1 MSHHK
6 EKSNS
11 LGQGLLKALNEIVLF
26 EGGKGNLRTTSVEKP
41 EVSVDSLLKGIGC
54 NMMAEYPLDMSP
66 EECLVELSPF
76 LLQDSK
82 ALVLAIGA
90 VVAHALAFN
99 PDGIMKAMQV
109 RKCDFNVIGALL
121 SKGGEDRFRQVIDF
135 CRGQKF
141 ISATPAKSLTLALKI
156 GHWLAMDSII
166 ARMSKG
172 FEKKPTKLGEVVSS
186 DSLPPP

>member
-1 MSHHK
+1 MSRDK

-11 LGQGLLKALNEIVLF
+11 LGQGLLRALKEIVLF
-26 EGGKGNLRTTSVEKP
+26 ESGKGDLRTTSIEKTK
-41 EVSVDSLLKGIGC
+41 VSVDSLLKGIGC
-54 NMMAEYPLDMSP
+54 NMMAEAPKDLSP

-90 VVAHALAFN
+90 VIAHALAFN

-121 SKGGEDRFRQVIDF
+121 SKGGEERFRQVIDF

-156 GHWLAMDSII
+156 GQTEADQEFHSFGIDISQLGPVD
-166 ARMSKG
+166 
-172 FEKKPTKLGEVVSS
+172 EKKIAKSGHFPK
-186 DSLPPP
+186 